1 MIIDKY
7 NAKFYKK
14 MCDDYIY
21 IYELF
26 LNCLIDYD
34 SVVNTRKIML
44 EQYYMGQSLRFKSP
58 EEIERYIIDLIMK
71 LIVSF
76 KNTDSAIYADVVSK
90 LNKILNKNKFYAKR
104 VNVKI
109 PENGTL
115 SDLDYYNIYL
125 QLKDILN
132 LVMTITR
139 TINY

>member
-1 MIIDKY
+1 
-7 NAKFYKK
+7 
-14 MCDDYIY
+14 
-21 IYELF
+21 
-26 LNCLIDYD
+26 
-34 SVVNTRKIML
+34 
-44 EQYYMGQSLRFKSP
+44 MGQSLRFKSP

-90 LNKILNKNKFYAKR
+90 LNKILNKNRYYAKR

>member
-104 VNVKI
+104 VNVKT
-109 PENGTL
+109 P
-115 SDLDYYNIYL
+115 
-125 QLKDILN
+125 
-132 LVMTITR
+132 
-139 TINY
+139 

>member
-1 MIIDKY
+1 
-7 NAKFYKK
+7 
-14 MCDDYIY
+14 
-21 IYELF
+21 
-26 LNCLIDYD
+26 
-34 SVVNTRKIML
+34 
-44 EQYYMGQSLRFKSP
+44 
-58 EEIERYIIDLIMK
+58 MK
-71 LIVSF
+71 LINYYHKYDTINEARKSLMEQFFMGMSTKFSSSEDIENYIVNLIMGLIKEF
-76 KNTDSAIYADVVSK
+76 KTEKPEFYADIVSK

-104 VNVKI
+104 VNVKT

>member
-1 MIIDKY
+1 MIDKY
-7 NAKFYKK
+7 NATFYKK
-14 MCDDYIY
+14 MCLDYINLYEHLLTCINGYDTINEARENLMEQFFMGMSTKFSSSEDIENY
-21 IYELF
+21 I
-26 LNCLIDYD
+26 
-34 SVVNTRKIML
+34 VN
-44 EQYYMGQSLRFKSP
+44 
-58 EEIERYIIDLIMK
+58 LIMG
-71 LIVSF
+71 LIKEF
-76 KNTDSAIYADVVSK
+76 KTEKPEFYADVVSK

-104 VNVKI
+104 VNVKT